1 MRARDV
7 GQARQNYSA
16 AVARGSQKTI
26 GGRDTA
32 GHQAGVVRSR
42 QIGLAKSVN
51 GIGAAAHGFA
61 GKAGG
66 GQVARGHFFGNQL
79 GIKRRA
85 DDDSKT
91 LHGSRHSGKCL
102 VAPLAHHI
110 RHGLRRTDVG
120 QSECHGFALVA
131 APAEGERIFGIAQK
145 CFVTQTHARLGQDLI
160 GDDAAG
166 WAGLDALAGAS
177 LLLVTCGQP

>member
-7 GQARQNYSA
+7 GQARQNYLA

-26 GGRDTA
+26 GGRDAA
-32 GHQAGVVRSR
+32 GHQPGVIRSW

-51 GIGAAAHGFA
+51 GIVAAAYGFT

-66 GQVARGHFFGNQL
+66 GQVARSHFFGNQL

-85 DDDSKT
+85 DDDAKT
-91 LHGSRHSGKCL
+91 LHCGRHSGKGL

-120 QSECHGFALVA
+120 QRECHGFTLVA
-131 APAEGERIFGIAQK
+131 TPAEGERIFGIA
-145 CFVTQTHARLGQDLI
+145 
-160 GDDAAG
+160 
-166 WAGLDALAGAS
+166 
-177 LLLVTCGQP
+177 